1 MATYCIAAFDALT
14 VADGTPPVVSE
25 AKQVLTSLS
34 ALTEIVAPATL
45 QTIVGANL
53 TTPIYSDLDP
63 TSGLQTAAAI
73 ETIEEAKAFVQGLLN
88 NTGLAARAVE
98 VSVTVAIGTRVF

>member
-14 VADGTPPVVSE
+14 VADGTPPTLSE
-25 AKQVLTSLS
+25 AKRVLTSS
-34 ALTEIVAPATL
+34 STLTTVVAPATI
-45 QTIVGANL
+45 QSVIAANL
-53 TTPIYSDLDP
+53 STPIYSDLNP
-63 TSGLQTAAAI
+63 ETGLQGADQV

-98 VSVTVAIGTRVF
+98 VTVNVTMGTRIF